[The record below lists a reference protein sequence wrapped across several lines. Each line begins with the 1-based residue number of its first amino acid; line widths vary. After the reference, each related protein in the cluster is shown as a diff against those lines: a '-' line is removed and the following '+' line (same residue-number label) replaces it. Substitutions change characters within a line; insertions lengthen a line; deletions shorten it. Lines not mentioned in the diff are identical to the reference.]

1 MNARKEGAK
10 FNVIDA
16 LILFFVLA
24 FLVLLIYMI
33 FFSDIDLLK
42 FFRQDENQKT
52 ISYTLEIA
60 PVDDDFLDAS
70 RQLPIQVGDRFY
82 HVDGAYRLGRV
93 TGVGEAGPYLVST
106 VDASSGIEN
115 SEGSDLP
122 ETGGMLQYAPYPGK
136 SVITLTVEAEAVY
149 NGSAY
154 LVKGKALRIGD
165 SFTFSTPYFTG
176 TCRCIAVEEV
186 NENGGS

>member
-1 MNARKEGAK
+1 MNARREGAK
-10 FNVIDA
+10 FNVVDA

-24 FLVLLIYMI
+24 FAVLLIYMI

-42 FFRQDENQKT
+42 FFREDENQKT
-52 ISYTLEIA
+52 ISYTLEIV

-70 RQLPIQVGDRFY
+70 RRLPIQAGDRFY
-82 HVDGAYRLGRV
+82 HVDGSYRLGRV
-93 TGVGEAGPYLVST
+93 TGVGEAAPYLVST
-106 VDASSGIEN
+106 GGASSGAGDSGE
-115 SEGSDLP
+115 SDPPTDGKL
-122 ETGGMLQYAPYPGK
+122 EYAPWPGK
-136 SVITLTVEAEAVY
+136 SVITLEVEAEAVY

-154 LVKGKALRIGD
+154 LVKGNAIRVGD

-176 TCRCIAVEEV
+176 KCRCIAVEEV